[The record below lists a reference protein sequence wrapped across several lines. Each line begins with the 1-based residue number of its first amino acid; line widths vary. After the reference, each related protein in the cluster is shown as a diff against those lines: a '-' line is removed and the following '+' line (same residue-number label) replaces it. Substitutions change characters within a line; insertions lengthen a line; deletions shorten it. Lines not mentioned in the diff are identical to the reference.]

1 MVKTS
6 STHTAAS
13 PLRLVLPALLAFAAG
28 GCERTRDAD
37 GVAST
42 RVEASPSMAAA
53 ATNSGAATRYMADD
67 SGEAIA
73 LPEDVLRALAT
84 DERVLDCAQGVRGGQ
99 SRFAA
104 DWVAARRIDLDD
116 DGDGDWVLNGRHAC
130 LREGDAA
137 DWWLYADEGNARRRL
152 LVVDSADSLEVAD
165 ARTRGFR
172 DLRIARGGQVRQA
185 VYDGQA
191 YIAP

>member
-1 MVKTS
+1 MVG
-6 STHTAAS
+6 
-13 PLRLVLPALLAFAAG
+13 PALRF
-28 GCERTRDAD
+28 
-37 GVAST
+37 V
-42 RVEASPSMAAA
+42 
-53 ATNSGAATRYMADD
+53 ADD
-67 SGEAIA
+67 PGDAIA
-73 LPEDVLRALAT
+73 LPDDVIRALAT
-84 DERVLDCAQGVRGGQ
+84 DERVLACAQGVRGGQ

-104 DWVAARRIDLDD
+104 DWVAARRIDLDG

-130 LREGDAA
+130 LREGAAA

-172 DLRIARGGQVRQA
+172 DLRVLRGGQVRRA

-191 YIAP
+191 YVVP